1 MQVGSEADEHEEP
14 ERPPAC
20 GRYVV
25 VTTSFGFVAA
35 RCACGWLS
43 APVGT
48 SGMAGTL
55 WDAHIGRDDEPVSRP
70 SRR

>member
-1 MQVGSEADEHEEP
+1 MDVQVDPGLDEP
-14 ERPPAC
+14 TRPPGC
-20 GRYVV
+20 TRYSV

-35 RCACGWLS
+35 RCSCGWLS

-55 WDAHIGRDDEPVSRP
+55 WDHHIGRDGDE
-70 SRR
+70 